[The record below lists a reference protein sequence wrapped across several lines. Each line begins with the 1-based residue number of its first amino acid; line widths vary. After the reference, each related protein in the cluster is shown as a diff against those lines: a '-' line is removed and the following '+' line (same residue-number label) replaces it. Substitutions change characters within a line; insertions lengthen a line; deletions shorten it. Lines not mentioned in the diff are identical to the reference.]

1 MEDNQGQS
9 SLFGLSL
16 LVISLFSDGMLAE
29 TQRRL
34 NEIKIPY
41 STYHLMESTSKF
53 CTIFCLFYGISSQE
67 IFVFCNNL
75 YQIPESRFL
84 FDFWVIILLGT
95 VGQMFI
101 FHTIRLFGPI
111 VCGVITTTR
120 KFFAV
125 ICSIIVFQHAINLF
139 QWISVA
145 FVFAGVGVEM
155 FYNVKIKGNEEAQK
169 GKEFKV

>member
-1 MEDNQGQS
+1 M
-9 SLFGLSL
+9 
-16 LVISLFSDGMLAE
+16 
-29 TQRRL
+29 
-34 NEIKIPY
+34 
-41 STYHLMESTSKF
+41 
-53 CTIFCLFYGISSQE
+53 
-67 IFVFCNNL
+67 L
-75 YQIPESRFL
+75 YQTPENNFL
-84 FDFWVIILLGT
+84 LTFFLIVILGT

-155 FYNVKIKGNEEAQK
+155 FYNVKIKGKEGKIKE
-169 GKEFKV
+169 KEFKV